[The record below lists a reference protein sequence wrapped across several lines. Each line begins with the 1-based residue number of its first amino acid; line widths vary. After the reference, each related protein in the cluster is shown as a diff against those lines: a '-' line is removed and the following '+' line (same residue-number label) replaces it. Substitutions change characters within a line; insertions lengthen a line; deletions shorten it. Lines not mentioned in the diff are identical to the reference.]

1 MVRRSGKS
9 ADERRARIAAAM
21 AAKARA
27 RRRRQLMIWSSA
39 AVVAL
44 VVVVGAVVMIIA
56 TTGHKSQA
64 APKASPTTAGTTANP
79 PWAAPT
85 DPSAAI
91 QAAGLPLLSAEGT
104 VEHIHAHLDVIADGK
119 PVQVPA
125 ELGIDEAGG
134 HISPLHTHDT
144 TGVIHV
150 ESPVKKDFTLGQFF
164 TEWRVS
170 LASDHIGGLKVSS
183 DQVFRAYVN
192 GKLVQGDPAALVLHA
207 HDEIALVYGT
217 TAQQQNPPNKY
228 AFPAGL

>member
-1 MVRRSGKS
+1 
-9 ADERRARIAAAM
+9 M

-27 RRRRQLMIWSSA
+27 RRRRQLMMIWSSA

-119 PVQVPA
+119 TPSRCPPSWASTRPA
-125 ELGIDEAGG
+125 AT
-134 HISPLHTHDT
+134 SARCTPT
-144 TGVIHV
+144 TPPA
-150 ESPVKKDFTLGQFF
+150 SSTSSRAVKKDFTLGQFF